1 MGQRGKVYLVGAG
14 PGDPGLLTWKGRD
27 VLARAQ
33 VGVHDRLVSQA
44 ILDLIPPEARRID
57 VGKNAGHHPV
67 PQGEINQ
74 ILVREALAGHRVVR
88 LKGGDSFLFGRGGEE
103 LEQLARLDIP
113 FEVVPGITSA
123 LAAPAYAG
131 IPVTHR
137 DYCSSLHIITGHKK
151 ADGQLELDYGALVR
165 LQGTLVFLMSVG
177 SLGQIAQGLLAAGM
191 SPDMP
196 CALVENGTLPQQRS
210 FSATLD
216 TVAQV
221 ARDQEVRSPA
231 VFLVGRVASLARQ
244 FHWFDRL
251 PLKGKRLLV
260 TRPREESSAL
270 ALRLQELGAQVDRLP
285 AIRLEGLDFQL
296 PPLDSFDVVALTSA
310 TGVRYFLE
318 GLLARGL
325 DARALGGKR
334 LAAVG
339 NQTAAALSRFG
350 LRADF
355 VPTEYNGAAMARQM
369 VEQGFLCP
377 QDRVLV
383 ARAQSASPG
392 LTDGLR
398 QLGVAFC
405 EIATYRTALTEER
418 LADPSLYDAVLFTSA
433 STVEG
438 FARAC
443 PGADL
448 SQVKALCIGPQTA
461 QRAQALSMQ
470 TQVAPQATIQSMIE
484 TLMGG
489 NEPC

>member
-1 MGQRGKVYLVGAG
+1 MRA
-14 PGDPGLLTWKGRD
+14 PATRACSTWKGRD

-33 VGVHDRLVSQA
+33 VVVHDRLVSQA

-260 TRPREESSAL
+260 HPPAGREL
-270 ALRLQELGAQVDRLP
+270 CPGP
-285 AIRLEGLDFQL
+285 
-296 PPLDSFDVVALTSA
+296 
-310 TGVRYFLE
+310 
-318 GLLARGL
+318 
-325 DARALGGKR
+325 
-334 LAAVG
+334 
-339 NQTAAALSRFG
+339 AAAGVGRPSGPAAGHPAGRAGFPAAAFG
-350 LRADF
+350 FFRRGGPDQ
-355 VPTEYNGAAMARQM
+355 RH
-369 VEQGFLCP
+369 
-377 QDRVLV
+377 R
-383 ARAQSASPG
+383 
-392 LTDGLR
+392 
-398 QLGVAFC
+398 
-405 EIATYRTALTEER
+405 
-418 LADPSLYDAVLFTSA
+418 
-433 STVEG
+433 
-438 FARAC
+438 
-443 PGADL
+443 
-448 SQVKALCIGPQTA
+448 GPQLLLRRPAGPRVGRPGFGRQTPGRRGEPNSGGPIPLSACGRISSPRNTTA
-461 QRAQALSMQ
+461 PPWPGQ
-470 TQVAPQATIQSMIE
+470 
-484 TLMGG
+484 
-489 NEPC
+489 